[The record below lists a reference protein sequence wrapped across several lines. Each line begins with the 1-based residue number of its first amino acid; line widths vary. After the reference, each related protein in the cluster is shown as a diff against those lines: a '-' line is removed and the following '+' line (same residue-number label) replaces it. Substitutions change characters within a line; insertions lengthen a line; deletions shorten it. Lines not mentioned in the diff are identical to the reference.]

1 MPRVKWG
8 ISNGKLVDNG
18 WINRKWFSFPPFD
31 NNAWFTNVS
40 GYLRTTIFNLGNILK
55 YIRYPRKVIRNNV
68 FICIRKTDCFALH
81 RTRFICDYS
90 RRIEFLY
97 SSCQNPVNTP
107 IRLQGSFSFFFFF
120 NSFPIFFLF

>member
-1 MPRVKWG
+1 MPRLKWET
-8 ISNGKLVDNG
+8 SNGKFVDNRRT
-18 WINRKWFSFPPFD
+18 NRIWYSFPRFD

-55 YIRYPRKVIRNNV
+55 YMKYPREVIRDNV
-68 FICIRKTDCFALH
+68 FISIRKTDCFALH